1 MSEWWSAVSGVD
13 LEQGDL
19 LHDFPISVVQP
30 VEQGEPGYRSARSV
44 SVEIQ
49 VMTGVVITQTCDLA
63 QGKVN
68 DVLVARVVPWHA
80 FAEAQY
86 RAGNTNVISGAYI
99 NNLIQGNIQPIA
111 LLGERQTRPQLNW
124 SIVDFRELVTPQRS
138 AIDGH
143 NQEPGHRTRLRLRS
157 PYKEHLAQAFAR
169 YFMRVGLLH
178 DATLFATAAKRE
190 TAHLTTQK

>member
-1 MSEWWSAVSGVD
+1 LSEWWSSVSGVD

-19 LHDFPISVVQP
+19 LQDFPISVVQP
-30 VEQGEPGYRSARSV
+30 VEEGEPGYQSSRSV

-49 VMTGVVITQTCDLA
+49 VMTGVVITQTCDLV
-63 QGKVN
+63 QGKVS

-86 RAGNTNVISGAYI
+86 RAGNTN
-99 NNLIQGNIQPIA
+99 
-111 LLGERQTRPQLNW
+111 
-124 SIVDFRELVTPQRS
+124 FRELVTPQRS

-143 NQEPGHRTRLRLRS
+143 NQEPGHRARLRLRS

-169 YFMRVGLLH
+169 YFMRVGLPH
-178 DATLFATAAKRE
+178 DATSFAAAAKLQ
-190 TAHLTTQK
+190 TAHLATQM